1 MKMIWRL
8 LAIGL
13 LIGAFILPVQ
23 AAEFRSSEQSI
34 SVSQTEKPHD
44 LHLAG
49 RNIVVDAKTTG
60 DLLLVGETI
69 LSNGDVENSLFI
81 AGGTVTV
88 RSHVLR
94 HVRIAGGTVTL
105 SGKVDGDVYIA
116 GGDVTI
122 TDSAEIMGGVY
133 IASGTLNV
141 GGKINGELRIGSGT
155 VVIDGVIGSANI
167 YGDDIRLTSRAK
179 VNGNFDYHSSKT
191 ATIDPTA
198 VITGQ
203 TNYTKY
209 ETSKSDKYGFFFGA
223 AFTLGYLLR
232 ILGAILLGWLLI
244 RYWPRTSRKIA
255 DFAFGSPLPAIGYG
269 LIAML
274 VTIFAVIVLA
284 MSIVGIGLA
293 GIVFA
298 LWVLTLMLGSI
309 IGKILL
315 GSWLYRLFKR
325 EAGYQLT
332 IGTVALGVV
341 VSALLIFVP
350 IIGAFASFIFC
361 LLGVGSV
368 FNLLTHSTEAATTNA
383 VA

>member
-1 MKMIWRL
+1 MKTIWRL

-13 LIGAFILPVQ
+13 LIGAFILPAE
-23 AAEFRSSEQSI
+23 AAEFRSNQE
-34 SVSQTEKPHD
+34 SVVIHETETPTD

-49 RNIVVDAKTTG
+49 KNIITDAKIKG
-60 DLLLVGETI
+60 DLLIVGQTI
-69 LSNGDVENSLFI
+69 LANGEVDNSLFI
-81 AGGTVTV
+81 AGDTVTV

-105 SGKVDGDVYIA
+105 SGKVEGDVYIA
-116 GGDVTI
+116 GGDVI
-122 TDSAEIMGGVY
+122 IADSAEIMGGLYV
-133 IASGTLNV
+133 ASGTVTIN
-141 GGKINGELRIGSGT
+141 GKIVGELKITAGS
-155 VVIDGVIGSANI
+155 VVLEGSVGSSNI
-167 YGDDIRLTSRAK
+167 HADNIRLTSKAK
-179 VNGNFDYHSSKT
+179 VNGDFNYRSNKSASIET
-191 ATIDPTA
+191 GA
-198 VITGQ
+198 VVTGQ
-203 TNYTKY
+203 TNYTQY
-209 ETSKSDKYGFFFGA
+209 QASQFDKYGFLFGT

-232 ILGAILLGWLLI
+232 ILGAILLGWLII
-244 RYWPRTSRKIA
+244 RFWPRTTRQVA
-255 DFAFGSPLPAIGYG
+255 DFAFGSPLSAIGYG

-293 GIVFA
+293 GIVFVVW
-298 LWVLTLMLGSI
+298 LLTLMIGSI
-309 IGKILL
+309 IGKIML

-350 IIGAFASFIFC
+350 IIGAFISFIFC

-368 FNLLTHSTEAATTNA
+368 FNLLAHSTEAVPTNPI
-383 VA
+383 V